1 MITYK
6 LSVTFK
12 KYGLTFISLLRR
24 GIMLEFK
31 NITKIFKN
39 KRVINDISFT
49 VNKGEF
55 VVIVGQSGCGK
66 TTTLKMINRLISPTS
81 GSIWLDGKNILKED
95 TIKLRRNMGYVIQQ
109 TGLLP
114 HMTVGENI
122 GIIPMLEKWA
132 EDKILGRTYELLKMV
147 GMKPEDYVDRYPC
160 ELSGGQQQRI
170 GVARAWATNPDII
183 LMDEPFSA
191 LDPITRNQLQDEL
204 FNLQQ
209 EYKKTIVFVTHDMD
223 EALKLGD
230 RICIMKDGNIVQFD
244 TPEEILN
251 NPANDFVKEFIGKNR
266 IWQQPGFIK
275 AKDIMITE
283 PITTSGNRT
292 VVQAL
297 EIMKA
302 NKVDSLLII
311 NKEDKL
317 EGIITI
323 KDIIRNYVGSLKVN
337 TIMGTEIK
345 TVNIEDSLIDILN
358 LMNELKIGYVPVVD
372 ESSKLVGLITESSL
386 LIVLSNQYI
395 NQEDEA

>member
-1 MITYK
+1 
-6 LSVTFK
+6 
-12 KYGLTFISLLRR
+12 
-24 GIMLEFK
+24 MLEFR
-31 NITKIFKN
+31 NIRKVFKN
-39 KRVINDISFT
+39 KTVINDISFT

-81 GSIWLDGKNILKED
+81 GSIYLDDKNILKED

-122 GIIPMLEKWA
+122 GIIPMLEKWP
-132 EDKILGRTYELLKMV
+132 ENKILDRTTELLKMV
-147 GMKPEDYVDRYPC
+147 GMEPAEYVDRYPC

-170 GVARAWATNPDII
+170 GVARAWATNPDVI

-209 EYKKTIVFVTHDMD
+209 ESKKTIVFVTHDMD

-230 RICIMKDGNIVQFD
+230 RICIMKDGDIIQFD

-323 KDIIRNYVGSLKVN
+323 KDIIRNYIGSIKVN

-345 TVNIEDSLIDILN
+345 TVNLDDSLIDILN

-372 ESSKLVGLITESSL
+372 DSSKLVGLITESSL

-395 NQEDEA
+395 NQEDED

>member
-1 MITYK
+1 
-6 LSVTFK
+6 
-12 KYGLTFISLLRR
+12 
-24 GIMLEFK
+24 MLEFRNLRK
-31 NITKIFKN
+31 VFKN
-39 KRVINDISFT
+39 KTVINDISFT

-66 TTTLKMINRLISPTS
+66 TTTLKMINKLILPTS
-81 GSIWLDGKNILKED
+81 GSINLDGKNIFKED

-122 GIIPMLEKWA
+122 GIIPMLEKWP
-132 EDKILGRTYELLKMV
+132 EEKILARTNELLEMV
-147 GMKPEDYVDRYPC
+147 GMKPEDYINRYPC

-170 GVARAWATNPDII
+170 GVARAWATNPDVI

-209 EYKKTIVFVTHDMD
+209 ESKKTIVFVTHDMD

-230 RICIMKDGNIVQFD
+230 RICIMKDGNIVQYD

-317 EGIITI
+317 EGIVTI
-323 KDIIRNYVGSLKVN
+323 KDIIRNYTGSLKVN

-345 TVNIEDSLIDILN
+345 TVNLEDSLVDILN

-372 ESSKLVGLITESSL
+372 DGSKLVGLITESSL

-395 NQEDEA
+395 NQEDEE

>member
-1 MITYK
+1 
-6 LSVTFK
+6 
-12 KYGLTFISLLRR
+12 
-24 GIMLEFK
+24 MLEFR
-31 NITKIFKN
+31 NIRKVFKN
-39 KRVINDISFT
+39 KTVINDISFT

-81 GSIWLDGKNILKED
+81 GSISLDGKNILKED

-122 GIIPMLEKWA
+122 GIIPMLEKWP
-132 EDKILGRTYELLKMV
+132 EDKILERTTELLKMV
-147 GMKPEDYVDRYPC
+147 GMQPEEYVDRYPC

-170 GVARAWATNPDII
+170 GVARAWATNPDVI

-204 FNLQQ
+204 FNLQE
-209 EYKKTIVFVTHDMD
+209 EYKKTIIFVTHDMD

-251 NPANDFVKEFIGKNR
+251 NPADDFVKEFIGKNR

-311 NKEDKL
+311 NKEDKI

-323 KDIIRNYVGSLKVN
+323 KDIIRNYIGSIKVN

-345 TVNIEDSLIDILN
+345 TVNLDDSLIDILN

-372 ESSKLVGLITESSL
+372 DSSRLVGLITESSL

>member
-1 MITYK
+1 
-6 LSVTFK
+6 
-12 KYGLTFISLLRR
+12 
-24 GIMLEFK
+24 MLEFK
-31 NITKIFKN
+31 NIKKVFKN
-39 KRVINDISFT
+39 QIVIENISFT
-49 VNKGEF
+49 INKGEF

-66 TTTLKMINRLISPTS
+66 TTTLKMINKLISPTS
-81 GSIWLDGKNILKED
+81 GHIYLNGKDILKED

-122 GIIPMLEKWA
+122 GIIPKLEKWT
-132 EDKILGRTYELLKMV
+132 EDKIHKRTIELLEMV
-147 GMKPEDYVDRYPC
+147 HMDPKLYIDRYPC

-170 GVARAWATNPDII
+170 GVARAFATNPEII

-209 EYKKTIVFVTHDMD
+209 EFKKTIIFVTHDMD

-230 RICIMKDGNIVQFD
+230 RICIMKGGSIVQFD

-251 NPANDFVKEFIGKNR
+251 NPADDFVEEFIGKNR

-311 NKEDKL
+311 DREDKL
-317 EGIITI
+317 EGIVTI
-323 KDIIRNYVGSLKVN
+323 KDIIRNYTGSLKVN

-345 TVNIEDSLIDILN
+345 TVNLDDSLIDILN

-372 ESSKLVGLITESSL
+372 DSSKLVGLITESSL

-395 NQEDEA
+395 DQEDEA

>member
-1 MITYK
+1 
-6 LSVTFK
+6 
-12 KYGLTFISLLRR
+12 
-24 GIMLEFK
+24 MLEFR
-31 NITKIFKN
+31 NIRKVFKN
-39 KRVINDISFT
+39 KTVINDISFT
-49 VNKGEF
+49 VNQGEF
-55 VVIVGQSGCGK
+55 IVIVGQSGCGK
-66 TTTLKMINRLISPTS
+66 TTTLKMINKLIPPTS
-81 GSIWLDGKNILKED
+81 GSIYLDDKNILKED

-122 GIIPMLEKWA
+122 GIIPMLEKWP
-132 EDKILGRTYELLKMV
+132 EEKILARTTELLVMV
-147 GMKPEDYVDRYPC
+147 GMNPEEYVDRYPC

-170 GVARAWATNPDII
+170 GVARAWATNPDVI

-209 EYKKTIVFVTHDMD
+209 ESKKTIIFVTHDMD

-230 RICIMKDGNIVQFD
+230 RICIMKDGDIVQFD

-251 NPANDFVKEFIGKNR
+251 NPTNDFVKEFIGKNR

-275 AKDIMITE
+275 AKDIMITQ

-302 NKVDSLLII
+302 NKVDSLLVI

-317 EGIITI
+317 EGIVTI
-323 KDIIRNYVGSLKVN
+323 KDIIRNYTGSLKVN

-345 TVNIEDSLIDILN
+345 TVNLDDSLIDILN

-372 ESSKLVGLITESSL
+372 DGSKLVGLITESSL

-395 NQEDEA
+395 NQEDEE

>member
-1 MITYK
+1 
-6 LSVTFK
+6 
-12 KYGLTFISLLRR
+12 
-24 GIMLEFK
+24 MLEFK
-31 NITKIFKN
+31 NIHKSFKN
-39 KRVINDISFT
+39 QTVIKEISFT

-66 TTTLKMINRLISPTS
+66 TTTLKMINKLIAPTS
-81 GSIWLDGKNILKED
+81 GNIYLNGKDILKED

-114 HMTVGENI
+114 HMTVGENV
-122 GIIPMLEKWA
+122 GIIPRLEKWT
-132 EDKILGRTYELLKMV
+132 EDDINKRTIELLEMV
-147 GMKPEDYVDRYPC
+147 GMDPKLYIDRYPC

-170 GVARAWATNPDII
+170 GVARAFATNPDII

-209 EYKKTIVFVTHDMD
+209 EYKKTIIFVTHDMD

-230 RICIMKDGNIVQFD
+230 RICIMKGGSIIQFD

-251 NPANDFVKEFIGKNR
+251 NPADDFVEEFIGKNR

-292 VVQAL
+292 VLQAL

-311 NKEDKL
+311 NRDDKL

-323 KDIIRNYVGSLKVN
+323 KDIIRNYKGSLKVN

-345 TVNIEDSLIDILN
+345 TVNIDDSLVDILN

-372 ESSKLVGLITESSL
+372 HSSKLVGLITESSL
-386 LIVLSNQYI
+386 LLVLSNQYI
-395 NQEDEA
+395 DQEDEA